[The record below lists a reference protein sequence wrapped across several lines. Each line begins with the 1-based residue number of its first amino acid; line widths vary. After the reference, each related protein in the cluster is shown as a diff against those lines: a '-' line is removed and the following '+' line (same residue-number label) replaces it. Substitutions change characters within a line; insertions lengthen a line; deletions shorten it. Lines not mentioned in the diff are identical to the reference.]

1 VKHQP
6 KSAEQCSYGFIRTKD
21 GNKRIMFNLADV
33 DPTSLTAIA
42 PAASKGVNGAGCA
55 RKEEGG
61 GGEEVEGEGE
71 CAGDGGEEAEQKEKD
86 EDDDKPGGSKVRRPK
101 VGDEVEFVIFSDPKS
116 RVVQAQ
122 DIRILPPGTVE
133 FEQVSAKRLKGAVT
147 EWDAN
152 DTKQGQVSFDT
163 ILGLF

>member
-1 VKHQP
+1 
-6 KSAEQCSYGFIRTKD
+6 
-21 GNKRIMFNLADV
+21 
-33 DPTSLTAIA
+33 
-42 PAASKGVNGAGCA
+42 
-55 RKEEGG
+55 
-61 GGEEVEGEGE
+61 
-71 CAGDGGEEAEQKEKD
+71 
-86 EDDDKPGGSKVRRPK
+86 
-101 VGDEVEFVIFSDPKS
+101 VGDEAEFVIFSDPKS